1 MPGKI
6 AEALA
11 VARGEG
17 IDQRIRH
24 VPGLNLRRAEM
35 LRQIP
40 IELNVHFIGIEAL
53 IGDAVFRVFIQHLLH
68 VIQRVGREIIL
79 LRRLVFR

>member
-1 MPGKI
+1 
-6 AEALA
+6 
-11 VARGEG
+11 
-17 IDQRIRH
+17 
-24 VPGLNLRRAEM
+24 M